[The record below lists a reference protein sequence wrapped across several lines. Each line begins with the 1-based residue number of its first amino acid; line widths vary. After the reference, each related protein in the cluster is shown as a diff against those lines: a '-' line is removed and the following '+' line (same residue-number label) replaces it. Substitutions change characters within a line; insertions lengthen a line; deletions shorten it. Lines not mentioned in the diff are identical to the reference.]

1 MKKIKRSFAL
11 WCYYQLMRRAD
22 RHVERRLRS
31 RLLMGKEDP
40 ERLEERLGISLAERP
55 TGNLI
60 WFHAASVGESLS
72 LVELIKRISSS
83 QPDYNFLIT
92 TGTITSAK
100 LILSRLPSNAVH
112 QYIPVDT
119 PKAVEKFLDRWRPS
133 LAIWTE
139 SEFWP
144 NLISFTSARDIPMI
158 LINARIS
165 EKSYR
170 RWRFFKKSLKNLIEK
185 FNYSLIQDQKTVKYF
200 SKIGISSNNFELTG
214 TLKEGSA
221 ALPHS
226 ETEQVEI
233 SKQIL
238 NRPVWLAAST
248 HEGEEKLIAAAHRH
262 ASKASQGLLLIIVPR
277 HPERGLEIASILT
290 KENFKICL
298 RSKKDK
304 ISSDTQIY
312 IADTLGELGLWY
324 RIAPVSFVGGSFV
337 PIGGHNPFE
346 PAALGSAILH
356 GPYVENFKEIYNRLN
371 VAGAAVKIEEA
382 SELGVKLIETLS
394 PENAAKLAQSA
405 WEVSSNGAEITDR
418 AIKLIYENLSLGEL

>member
-185 FNYSLIQDQKTVKYF
+185 FNYSLIQDEKTVKYF

-418 AIKLIYENLSLGEL
+418 AIKLIYENLSLGDL

>member
-11 WCYYQLMRRAD
+11 WCYYQLMKRAD

-119 PKAVEKFLDRWRPS
+119 PRAVEKFLDRWRPS

-185 FNYSLIQDQKTVKYF
+185 FNYSLIQDEKTVKYF

-226 ETEQVEI
+226 EIEQVEI

-277 HPERGLEIASILT
+277 HPERGLEIASILA

-324 RIAPVSFVGGSFV
+324 RVAPVSFVGGSFV

-394 PENAAKLAQSA
+394 PENAAKSAQSA

-418 AIKLIYENLSLGEL
+418 AIKLIYENLSLGDL

>member
-22 RHVERRLRS
+22 RIIERRLRS
-31 RLLMGKEDP
+31 RLLLGKEDP

-55 TGNLI
+55 IGNLI

-72 LVELIKRISSS
+72 LVELIKRISLS
-83 QPDYNFLIT
+83 QSDYNFLIT

-100 LILSRLPSNAVH
+100 LILSRLPDNAVH

-119 PKAVEKFLDRWRPS
+119 PKAVESFLDRWKPD

-144 NLISFTSARDIPMI
+144 NLISFTAARKIPMI

-165 EKSYR
+165 KKSYR
-170 RWRFFKKSLKNLIEK
+170 RWRFFKKTFRNLINN
-185 FNYSLIQDQKTVKYF
+185 FNYSLVQDEKTMKYF
-200 SKIGISSNNFELTG
+200 SKMGVLDSKFELTG
-214 TLKEGSA
+214 TLKEGST

-226 ETEQVEI
+226 ETEQSKI

-248 HEGEEKLIAAAHRH
+248 HEGEEELIAAAHKH

-277 HPERGLEIASILT
+277 HPERGLEIAALLK
-290 KENFKICL
+290 KEKFRIGI
-298 RSKKDK
+298 RSKKDN
-304 ISSDTQIY
+304 IFSDTQIY

-324 RIAPVSFVGGSFV
+324 RVASVSFVGGSLV

-356 GPYVENFKEIYNRLN
+356 GPYVKNFKEIYNRLN
-371 VAGAAVKIEEA
+371 VAEAAVRIEGA

-394 PENAAKLAQSA
+394 PERAAKLAHAA

-418 AIKLIYENLSLGEL
+418 AIKLIYENLSLEAS

>member
-72 LVELIKRISSS
+72 LMELIKRISSS

-144 NLISFTSARDIPMI
+144 NLISFTFARDIPMI

-185 FNYSLIQDQKTVKYF
+185 FNYSLIQDEKTVKYF

-221 ALPHS
+221 ALPYS

-324 RIAPVSFVGGSFV
+324 RVAPVSFVGGSFV

-418 AIKLIYENLSLGEL
+418 AIKLIYENLSLGDL

>member
-185 FNYSLIQDQKTVKYF
+185 FNYSLIQDEKTVKYF

-226 ETEQVEI
+226 EIEQVEI

-324 RIAPVSFVGGSFV
+324 RVAPVSFVGGSFV

-418 AIKLIYENLSLGEL
+418 AIKLIYENLSLGDL

>member
-11 WCYYQLMRRAD
+11 WCYYQLMKRAD

-226 ETEQVEI
+226 EIEQVEI

-418 AIKLIYENLSLGEL
+418 AIKLIYENLSLGDL

>member
-185 FNYSLIQDQKTVKYF
+185 FNYSLIQDEKTVKYF

-221 ALPHS
+221 ALPYS

-248 HEGEEKLIAAAHRH
+248 HEGEEKLIAAAQRH

-418 AIKLIYENLSLGEL
+418 AIKLIYENLSLGDL

>member
-72 LVELIKRISSS
+72 LMELIKRISSS

-185 FNYSLIQDQKTVKYF
+185 FNYSLIQDEKTVKYF

-221 ALPHS
+221 ALPYS

-277 HPERGLEIASILT
+277 HPERGLEIASILA

-324 RIAPVSFVGGSFV
+324 RVAPVSFVGGSFV

-418 AIKLIYENLSLGEL
+418 AIKLIYENLSLGDL

>member
-11 WCYYQLMRRAD
+11 WCYYQLMKRAD

-185 FNYSLIQDQKTVKYF
+185 FNYSLIQDEKTVKYF

-226 ETEQVEI
+226 EIEQVEI

-324 RIAPVSFVGGSFV
+324 RVAPVSFVGGSFV

-418 AIKLIYENLSLGEL
+418 AIKLIYENLSLGDL

>member
-11 WCYYQLMRRAD
+11 WCYYQLMKRAD

-119 PKAVEKFLDRWRPS
+119 PRAVEKFLDRWRPS

-185 FNYSLIQDQKTVKYF
+185 FNYSLIQDEKTVKYF

-418 AIKLIYENLSLGEL
+418 AIKLIYENLSLGDL

>member
-11 WCYYQLMRRAD
+11 WCYYQLMKRAD

-100 LILSRLPSNAVH
+100 LILSRLPGNAVH

-119 PKAVEKFLDRWRPS
+119 PRAVEKFLDRWRPS

-185 FNYSLIQDQKTVKYF
+185 FNYSLIQDEKTVKYF

-226 ETEQVEI
+226 EIEQVEI

-277 HPERGLEIASILT
+277 HPERGLEIASILA

-324 RIAPVSFVGGSFV
+324 RVAPVSFVGGSLV

-418 AIKLIYENLSLGEL
+418 AIKLIYENLSLGDL

>member
-144 NLISFTSARDIPMI
+144 NLISFTAARDIPMI

-185 FNYSLIQDQKTVKYF
+185 FNYSLIQDEKTVKYF

-290 KENFKICL
+290 KENFKIRL

-324 RIAPVSFVGGSFV
+324 RVAPVSFVGGSLV

-418 AIKLIYENLSLGEL
+418 AIKLIYENLSLGDL

>member
-11 WCYYQLMRRAD
+11 WCYYQLMKRAD
-22 RHVERRLRS
+22 RYIERRLRS

-185 FNYSLIQDQKTVKYF
+185 FNYSLIQDEKTVKYF

-226 ETEQVEI
+226 EIEQVEI

-290 KENFKICL
+290 KENFKIRL

-324 RIAPVSFVGGSFV
+324 RVAPVSFVGGSLV

-418 AIKLIYENLSLGEL
+418 AIKLIYENLSLGDL

>member
-185 FNYSLIQDQKTVKYF
+185 FNYSLIQDEKTVKYF

-221 ALPHS
+221 ALPYS

-277 HPERGLEIASILT
+277 HPERGLEIASILA

-418 AIKLIYENLSLGEL
+418 AIKLIYENLSLGDL

>member
-144 NLISFTSARDIPMI
+144 NLISFTAARDIPMI

-185 FNYSLIQDQKTVKYF
+185 FNYSLIQDEKTVKYF

-277 HPERGLEIASILT
+277 HPERGLEIASILA

-418 AIKLIYENLSLGEL
+418 AIKLIYENLSLGDL

>member
-55 TGNLI
+55 TGYLI

-72 LVELIKRISSS
+72 LMELIKRISSS

-185 FNYSLIQDQKTVKYF
+185 FNYSLIQDEKTVKYF

-221 ALPHS
+221 ALPYS

-324 RIAPVSFVGGSFV
+324 RVAPVSFVGGSFV

-418 AIKLIYENLSLGEL
+418 AIKLIYENLSLGDL

>member
-22 RHVERRLRS
+22 RYVERRLRS

-144 NLISFTSARDIPMI
+144 NLISFTAARDIPMI

-185 FNYSLIQDQKTVKYF
+185 FNYSLIQDEKTVKYF

-226 ETEQVEI
+226 EIEQVEI

-324 RIAPVSFVGGSFV
+324 RVAPVSFVGGSFV

-418 AIKLIYENLSLGEL
+418 AIKLIYENLSLGDL

>member
-1 MKKIKRSFAL
+1 
-11 WCYYQLMRRAD
+11 
-22 RHVERRLRS
+22 
-31 RLLMGKEDP
+31 MGKEDP

-119 PKAVEKFLDRWRPS
+119 PRAVEKFLDRWRPS

-185 FNYSLIQDQKTVKYF
+185 FNYSLIQDEKTVKYF

-226 ETEQVEI
+226 EIEQVEI

-337 PIGGHNPFE
+337 PIGGQNPFE

-418 AIKLIYENLSLGEL
+418 AIKLIYENLSLGDL

>member
-185 FNYSLIQDQKTVKYF
+185 FNYSLIQDEKTVKYF

-221 ALPHS
+221 ALPYS

-324 RIAPVSFVGGSFV
+324 RVAPVSFVGGSFV

-418 AIKLIYENLSLGEL
+418 AIKLIYENLSLGDL

>member
-11 WCYYQLMRRAD
+11 WCYYQLMKRAD
-22 RHVERRLRS
+22 RLVERRLRS

-185 FNYSLIQDQKTVKYF
+185 FNYSLIQDEKTVKYF

-226 ETEQVEI
+226 EIEQVEI

-277 HPERGLEIASILT
+277 HPERGLEIASILA

-324 RIAPVSFVGGSFV
+324 RVAPVSFVGGSFV

-418 AIKLIYENLSLGEL
+418 AIKLIYENLSLGDL

>member
-11 WCYYQLMRRAD
+11 WCYYQLMKRAD

-100 LILSRLPSNAVH
+100 LILSRLPVNAVH

-119 PKAVEKFLDRWRPS
+119 PRAVEKFLDRWRPS

-144 NLISFTSARDIPMI
+144 NLISFTAARDIPMI

-185 FNYSLIQDQKTVKYF
+185 FNYSLIQDEKTVKYF

-226 ETEQVEI
+226 EIEQVEI

-290 KENFKICL
+290 KENFKIRL

-304 ISSDTQIY
+304 ILFDTQIY

-324 RIAPVSFVGGSFV
+324 RVAPVSFVGGSLV

-371 VAGAAVKIEEA
+371 VVGAAVKIEEA

-418 AIKLIYENLSLGEL
+418 AIKLIYENLSLGDL

>member
-11 WCYYQLMRRAD
+11 WCYYQLMKRAD

-72 LVELIKRISSS
+72 LVELIKRISYS

-185 FNYSLIQDQKTVKYF
+185 FNYSLIQDKKTVTYF

-337 PIGGHNPFE
+337 PLGGHNPFE

-418 AIKLIYENLSLGEL
+418 AIKLIYENLSLGDL

>member
-277 HPERGLEIASILT
+277 HPERGLEIASILA

-418 AIKLIYENLSLGEL
+418 AIKLIYENLSLGDL

>member
-72 LVELIKRISSS
+72 LMELIKRISSS

-170 RWRFFKKSLKNLIEK
+170 RWRFFKNSLKNLIEK
-185 FNYSLIQDQKTVKYF
+185 FNYSLIQDEKTVKYF

-221 ALPHS
+221 ALPYS

-324 RIAPVSFVGGSFV
+324 RVAPVSFVGGSFV

-418 AIKLIYENLSLGEL
+418 AIKLIYENLSLGDL

>member
-11 WCYYQLMRRAD
+11 WCYYQLMKRAD
-22 RHVERRLRS
+22 RHVKRRLRS

-119 PKAVEKFLDRWRPS
+119 PRAVEKFLNRWRPN

-185 FNYSLIQDQKTVKYF
+185 FNYSLIQDEKTVKYF

-221 ALPHS
+221 ALPYS

-248 HEGEEKLIAAAHRH
+248 HEGEEKLIAAAQRH

-277 HPERGLEIASILT
+277 HPERGLEIASILV

-394 PENAAKLAQSA
+394 PENAAKLAQAA

-418 AIKLIYENLSLGEL
+418 AIKLIYENLSLGES

>member
-11 WCYYQLMRRAD
+11 WCYYQLMKRAD

-185 FNYSLIQDQKTVKYF
+185 FNYSLIQDEKTVKYF

-226 ETEQVEI
+226 EIEQVEI

-277 HPERGLEIASILT
+277 HPERGLEIASILA

-324 RIAPVSFVGGSFV
+324 RVAPVSFVGGSLV

-418 AIKLIYENLSLGEL
+418 AIKLIYENLSLGDL

>member
-382 SELGVKLIETLS
+382 SELGVKLIETLT

-418 AIKLIYENLSLGEL
+418 AIKLIYENLSPGDL

>member
-1 MKKIKRSFAL
+1 MKKIKRSCAL
-11 WCYYQLMRRAD
+11 WCYYQLMKRAD

-144 NLISFTSARDIPMI
+144 NLISFTAARDIPMI

-185 FNYSLIQDQKTVKYF
+185 FNYSLIQDEKTVKYF

-226 ETEQVEI
+226 EIEQVEI

-277 HPERGLEIASILT
+277 HPERGLEIASILA

-324 RIAPVSFVGGSFV
+324 RVAPVSFVGGSFV

-418 AIKLIYENLSLGEL
+418 AIKLIYENLSLGDL

>member
-170 RWRFFKKSLKNLIEK
+170 RWQFFKKSLKNLIEK

-418 AIKLIYENLSLGEL
+418 AIKLIYENLSLGDL

>member
-324 RIAPVSFVGGSFV
+324 RVAPVSFVGGSLV

-418 AIKLIYENLSLGEL
+418 AIKLIYENLSLGDL

>member
-11 WCYYQLMRRAD
+11 WCYYQLMRRAN
-22 RHVERRLRS
+22 RYVERRLTS

-119 PKAVEKFLDRWRPS
+119 PRAVEKFLDRWRPS

-185 FNYSLIQDQKTVKYF
+185 FNYSLIQDEKTVKYF

-226 ETEQVEI
+226 EIEQVEI

-298 RSKKDK
+298 RSRKDK

-324 RIAPVSFVGGSFV
+324 RVAPVSFVGGSFV

-418 AIKLIYENLSLGEL
+418 AIKLIYENLSLGDL

>member
-11 WCYYQLMRRAD
+11 WCYYQLMRRAN
-22 RHVERRLRS
+22 RYVERRLTS

-144 NLISFTSARDIPMI
+144 NLISFTAARDIPMI

-185 FNYSLIQDQKTVKYF
+185 FNYSLIQDEKTVKYF

-226 ETEQVEI
+226 EIEQVEI

-298 RSKKDK
+298 RSRKDK

-324 RIAPVSFVGGSFV
+324 RVAPVSFVGGSLV

-356 GPYVENFKEIYNRLN
+356 GPYVENFKDIYNRLN

-418 AIKLIYENLSLGEL
+418 AIKLIYENLSLGDL

>member
-1 MKKIKRSFAL
+1 M
-11 WCYYQLMRRAD
+11 
-22 RHVERRLRS
+22 
-31 RLLMGKEDP
+31 
-40 ERLEERLGISLAERP
+40 
-55 TGNLI
+55 
-60 WFHAASVGESLS
+60 
-72 LVELIKRISSS
+72 
-83 QPDYNFLIT
+83 IT

-144 NLISFTSARDIPMI
+144 NLISFTAARDIPMI

-185 FNYSLIQDQKTVKYF
+185 FNYSLIQDEKTVKYF

-226 ETEQVEI
+226 EIEQVEI

-277 HPERGLEIASILT
+277 HPERGLEIASILA

-324 RIAPVSFVGGSFV
+324 RVAPVSFVGGSFV

-418 AIKLIYENLSLGEL
+418 AIKLIYENLSLGDL

>member
-11 WCYYQLMRRAD
+11 WCYYQLMKRAD

-119 PKAVEKFLDRWRPS
+119 PRAVEKFLDRWRPS

-185 FNYSLIQDQKTVKYF
+185 FNYSLIQDEKTVKYF

-226 ETEQVEI
+226 EIEQVEI

-324 RIAPVSFVGGSFV
+324 RVAPVSFVGGSFV

-418 AIKLIYENLSLGEL
+418 AIKLIYENLSLGDL

>member
-11 WCYYQLMRRAD
+11 WCYYQLMKRAD

-185 FNYSLIQDQKTVKYF
+185 FNYSLIQDEKTVKYF

-226 ETEQVEI
+226 EIEQVEI

-277 HPERGLEIASILT
+277 HPERGLEIASILA

-418 AIKLIYENLSLGEL
+418 AIKLIYENLSLGDL

>member
-11 WCYYQLMRRAD
+11 WCYYQLMKRAD

-185 FNYSLIQDQKTVKYF
+185 FNYSLIQDEKTVKYF

-226 ETEQVEI
+226 EIEQVEI

-298 RSKKDK
+298 RSRKDK

-324 RIAPVSFVGGSFV
+324 RVAPVSFVGGSLV

-418 AIKLIYENLSLGEL
+418 AIKLIYENLSLGDL

>member
-11 WCYYQLMRRAD
+11 WCYYQLMRRAN
-22 RHVERRLRS
+22 RYVERRLTS

-119 PKAVEKFLDRWRPS
+119 PRAVEKFLDRWRPS

-185 FNYSLIQDQKTVKYF
+185 FNYSLIQDEKTVKYF

-226 ETEQVEI
+226 EIEQVEI

-277 HPERGLEIASILT
+277 HPERGLEIASILA

-324 RIAPVSFVGGSFV
+324 RVAPVSFVGGSFV

-418 AIKLIYENLSLGEL
+418 AIKLIYENLSLGDL

>member
-22 RHVERRLRS
+22 IYVEHRLTS

-144 NLISFTSARDIPMI
+144 NLISFTAARDIPMI

-418 AIKLIYENLSLGEL
+418 AIKLIYENLSLGDL